1 MTTHGTAFLK
11 LQVGRSS
18 ANIKFTVADS
28 MFPRLVVGIRGMKT
42 LNIQLDPAN
51 SRALVNG
58 SEVIPFISKVY
69 PESVF
74 SGNDPRSTQGA
85 GVGPRN

>member
-1 MTTHGTAFLK
+1 
-11 LQVGRSS
+11 
-18 ANIKFTVADS
+18 
-28 MFPRLVVGIRGMKT
+28 MKT